1 MQNVILS
8 TPGAWQSREQALD
21 DGPILVSHVCSMA
34 RHSAGVAIGVRRIDA
49 MIQAQQELLDALR
62 RAVAETAP
70 GQDIVLAFESPKQA
84 AHGDLAIT
92 AAMGLA
98 RAMKSKPRELA
109 ERLVSALQRQ
119 PAVQR
124 WVAGLE
130 IAGPGFINL
139 RLSAAAKQ
147 AVVADVLRARERYGM
162 QPAHDRRVLIEFVS
176 ANPTGPLHLG
186 HARQAAL
193 GDALCSL
200 FATQGWAVT
209 REFYYNDAGVQIATL
224 ASSVQAR
231 LAGLKPGDPGWPP
244 AAYNGD
250 YIADIAADY
259 AAQKT
264 VRADDREFTASG
276 DNHDVDSIREFA
288 VAYLR
293 HEQDLDLQAF
303 GLRFDSYFLES
314 SLYRSGRVDSTVA
327 RLVASGK
334 TYSRDGALWLR
345 TTAYGDD
352 KDRVMRKSD
361 GSYTYF
367 VPDVAYHLDKF
378 ERGFAKCINC
388 QGTDHHG
395 TIARVR
401 AGLQAAGVGVPAG
414 FPDYVLNKMVTVMR
428 GGQEVKLS
436 KRAGSYVTLR
446 DLIDWTSRD
455 AVRFFLISRKA
466 DTEYTF
472 DVDLALA
479 QNDDNPVFYVQYA
492 HARICSVLAQYRERT
507 GGADGGA
514 PDAADLSLLAA
525 PTEFALM
532 LELAAYPT
540 MLQRAAAGL
549 APHDVAF
556 YLRGL
561 AATFHSYYAAE
572 RFLVDDAALARARMA
587 LLGATAQVLRNALAV
602 LGVSAPERMDRD
614 PHSLALDS
622 QA

>member
-1 MQNVILS
+1 
-8 TPGAWQSREQALD
+8 
-21 DGPILVSHVCSMA
+21 
-34 RHSAGVAIGVRRIDA
+34 
-49 MIQAQQELLDALR
+49 MIQAQHELLDALR
-62 RAVAETAP
+62 QAAAETVP
-70 GQDIVLAFESPKQA
+70 GHVLSLAFESPKQA

-92 AAMGLA
+92 AAMQLA
-98 RAMKSKPRELA
+98 RATKSNPRALA
-109 ERLVSALQRQ
+109 EQLVAALQRQ

-124 WVAGLE
+124 WVSGLE

-139 RLSAAAKQ
+139 RLVPAARQ
-147 AVVADVLRARERYGM
+147 AVVAEVLRERERFGL
-162 QPAHDRRVLIEFVS
+162 QPAHGQRVLVEFVS

-200 FATQGWAVT
+200 FATQGWSVT

-224 ASSVQAR
+224 AASVKAR
-231 LAGLKPGDPGWPP
+231 LDGLKPGDADWPA

-250 YIADIAADY
+250 YIADIAAGF
-259 AAQKT
+259 AARKT
-264 VRADDREFTASG
+264 VKADDREFTASG
-276 DNHDVDSIREFA
+276 DKNDLDGIRQFA

-303 GLRFDSYFLES
+303 GLRFDNYFLES
-314 SLYRSGRVDSTVA
+314 SLYSGGKVEATVA

-334 TYSRDGALWLR
+334 TFERDGALWLR
-345 TTAYGDD
+345 TTDYGDD
-352 KDRVMRKSD
+352 KDRVMRKSVPPGAGATAGD
-361 GSYTYF
+361 GTQYTYF
-367 VPDVAYHLDKF
+367 VPDVAYHLDKWA
-378 ERGFAKCINC
+378 RGYAKCINC

-401 AGLQAAGVGVPAG
+401 AGLQAAGMGVPLG
-414 FPDYVLNKMVTVMR
+414 FPDYVLNKMVSVMR

-466 DTEYTF
+466 DTEYSF

-492 HARICSVLAQYRERT
+492 HARICSVLAQYRDRT
-507 GGADGGA
+507 GDKGGA
-514 PDAADLSLLAA
+514 AGALERADLALLSA
-525 PTEFALM
+525 PTEAALM

-540 MLQRAAAGL
+540 TLQRAAAGL

-561 AATFHSYYAAE
+561 AAAFHSYYAAE
-572 RFLVDDAALARARMA
+572 RFLVEDVALARARLA
-587 LLGATAQVLRNALAV
+587 LLAATAQVLRNALSV

-614 PHSLALDS
+614 HPTLALETT
-622 QA
+622 A

>member
-1 MQNVILS
+1 
-8 TPGAWQSREQALD
+8 
-21 DGPILVSHVCSMA
+21 
-34 RHSAGVAIGVRRIDA
+34 
-49 MIQAQQELLDALR
+49 MIQAQQELLAALR
-62 RAVAETAP
+62 QAVAETAP
-70 GQDIVLAFESPKQA
+70 GHGLALAFESPKQA

-92 AAMGLA
+92 AAMPLA
-98 RAMKSKPRELA
+98 RASKRNPRALA
-109 ERLVSALQRQ
+109 EQLIAALQRQ

-124 WVAGLE
+124 WVVALE

-147 AVVADVLRARERYGM
+147 AVVAEVLRDGERFGL
-162 QPAHDRRVLIEFVS
+162 QPANGQRALVEFVS

-200 FATQGWAVT
+200 FASQGWSVT

-224 ASSVQAR
+224 AASVKAR
-231 LAGLKPGDPGWPP
+231 LEGLRPGDGGWPEP
-244 AAYNGD
+244 AYNGD
-250 YIADIAADY
+250 YIADIAADF
-259 AAQKT
+259 AAKKT
-264 VRADDREFTASG
+264 VKADDREFTASG
-276 DNHDVDSIREFA
+276 DKTDLDSIAQFA

-314 SLYRSGRVDSTVA
+314 SLYASGKIQSTVA

-334 TYSRDGALWLR
+334 TYESDGALWLR
-345 TTAYGDD
+345 TTDFGDD

-361 GSYTYF
+361 GTYTYF
-367 VPDVAYHLDKF
+367 VGDVAYHLDKF
-378 ERGFAKCINC
+378 ARGYAKCVNY

-401 AGLQAAGVGVPAG
+401 AGLQAAGLGVPPG
-414 FPDYVLNKMVTVMR
+414 FPDYVLHKMVTVMR

-436 KRAGSYVTLR
+436 KRAGSFVTLR

-472 DVDLALA
+472 DLDLALA

-492 HARICSVLAQYRERT
+492 HARICSVLAQYRDKGRDLS
-507 GGADGGA
+507 ALA
-514 PDAADLSLLAA
+514 SADLALLTA
-525 PTEFALM
+525 PTEAALM
-532 LELAAYPT
+532 LELAAYPA

-561 AATFHSYYAAE
+561 AAAFHSYYAAE
-572 RFLVDDAALARARMA
+572 RFLVDDAALACARIA
-587 LLGATAQVLRNALAV
+587 LLSATAQVLRNALAV

-614 PHSLALDS
+614 TPPPALET